1 MLAGE
6 VGITE
11 EPACSTVGAGPGPET
26 EMGALLRRNRLFLTN
41 TLPFWVQI
49 NYCSNDSVDVPQLR
63 NGVL

>member
-26 EMGALLRRNRLFLTN
+26 EMGTLLRSNHLFLTN
-41 TLPFWVQI
+41 TLPFWVLI
-49 NYCSNDSVDVPQLR
+49 KYLR
-63 NGVL
+63 HGPIAVMTP